1 MDYVFTLYYKKGA
14 SRVVS
19 EDPTYNLKIQYLKLF
34 WFPAYSSHVYISVTT
49 NSVENTTLEVYNSN

>member
-1 MDYVFTLYYKKGA
+1 MDYIFTLYYKKGA

-34 WFPAYSSHVYISVTT
+34 WFPAYSSHVYISVTN
-49 NSVENTTLEVYNSN
+49 NSVENTIL

>member
-1 MDYVFTLYYKKGA
+1 MDYIFTLYYKKGA

-34 WFPAYSSHVYISVTT
+34 WFPAYSSHVYIIITI
-49 NSVENTTLEVYNSN
+49 NSANIITL